1 MLSVSK
7 LRSSECFRRFI
18 GEVSV
23 NDDRFNCPKSIGKE
37 RLVILY
43 VVRALYRFP
52 RIRDFNLARD
62 YFSYFYSH
70 DRRNEICIKIF
81 RMSAY
86 YAHFVHLCG
95 FKFSFTRMH
104 KTAQSTNNLA

>member
-52 RIRDFNLARD
+52 RIRDFNLAETI
-62 YFSYFYSH
+62 SL
-70 DRRNEICIKIF
+70 IF
-81 RMSAY
+81 I
-86 YAHFVHLCG
+86 HTIEG
-95 FKFSFTRMH
+95 T
-104 KTAQSTNNLA
+104 KTA